1 MASTPP
7 ESAAA
12 MTGARNET
20 SVLFTLDQLTRPK
33 AKPAPKA
40 EKIDADA
47 LLAPAPAVQL
57 EEDGPPSVAKIGGGG
72 LFPTAAMAAPD
83 FTAPA
88 VPSAPSHPPP
98 SAGTHAAAPAQER
111 SGGGST
117 LWIVLGAL
125 GVVGAGTASYFFMV
139 RAPETPGPET
149 PTTATT
155 EPAATAPTAKVEMTA
170 TAAPTETASSAPAA
184 TPSAAAT
191 APVATQAAPTATAMP
206 TGTAAPAAPA
216 TAPVATAGT
225 AAQPKPTAAAPG
237 QPKPT
242 ATVPET
248 PATPA
253 EGPAFDKEAAAAALG
268 AAAAQAQSEC
278 ASQEGTHGSG
288 KVTVTF
294 VNSGRATN
302 ALVSGDF
309 AGSALGGCIARVFRG
324 AKVPAFGGDSVR
336 VTKGVQIP

>member
-1 MASTPP
+1 
-7 ESAAA
+7 
-12 MTGARNET
+12 
-20 SVLFTLDQLTRPK
+20 
-33 AKPAPKA
+33 
-40 EKIDADA
+40 
-47 LLAPAPAVQL
+47 
-57 EEDGPPSVAKIGGGG
+57 
-72 LFPTAAMAAPD
+72 
-83 FTAPA
+83 
-88 VPSAPSHPPP
+88 
-98 SAGTHAAAPAQER
+98 
-111 SGGGST
+111 
-117 LWIVLGAL
+117 
-125 GVVGAGTASYFFMV
+125 
-139 RAPETPGPET
+139 
-149 PTTATT
+149 
-155 EPAATAPTAKVEMTA
+155 
-170 TAAPTETASSAPAA
+170 
-184 TPSAAAT
+184 
-191 APVATQAAPTATAMP
+191 MP